1 MNKTAGFYLRYC
13 LSKHRLWTSVLDRL
27 LGTTAP
33 NTPFQGGGDLRT
45 RNIRFQLRLT
55 KKEADLLQKQSL
67 RCGIT
72 RQAYLISLLKNT
84 PIKEQPSADFIAIL
98 KALEK
103 IGDNINQIAAKAN
116 ALGFIDKVQYRKDAE
131 KLEKVVAELIRVAY
145 T

>member
-1 MNKTAGFYLRYC
+1 MLTEKEAKDLRSSAAKCGLSVQSYLRL
-13 LSKHRLWTSVLDRL
+13 LSQNK
-27 LGTTAP
+27 
-33 NTPFQGGGDLRT
+33 
-45 RNIRFQLRLT
+45 
-55 KKEADLLQKQSL
+55 
-67 RCGIT
+67 
-72 RQAYLISLLKNT
+72 